1 MAGGIKGQAYIDHL
15 YYELGTGGVGTFTV
29 TISYGNMEAQA
40 TILAT
45 PPTDH
50 NIQDQ
55 ILSLGEAFRKGAQS
69 ATLFSYPKKPQKLF
83 GAPNLFSPSKGP
95 LLTGKINR
103 EFCRIRQSNRPA
115 GARSHPAKPRRGCRG
130 RDPGL
135 CPAHDACGTRARAA
149 RSRAPPRRVA
159 ASD

>member
-1 MAGGIKGQAYIDHL
+1 VRGRAMPAMFCSRSSKSPSLLAHSAMIDHL

-40 TILAT
+40 TIVVT

-55 ILSLGEAFRKGAQS
+55 ILSLGEALRKGAQS

-83 GAPNLFSPSKGP
+83 GAPNLFSPV
-95 LLTGKINR
+95 
-103 EFCRIRQSNRPA
+103 
-115 GARSHPAKPRRGCRG
+115 
-130 RDPGL
+130 
-135 CPAHDACGTRARAA
+135 
-149 RSRAPPRRVA
+149 RVPC
-159 ASD
+159 